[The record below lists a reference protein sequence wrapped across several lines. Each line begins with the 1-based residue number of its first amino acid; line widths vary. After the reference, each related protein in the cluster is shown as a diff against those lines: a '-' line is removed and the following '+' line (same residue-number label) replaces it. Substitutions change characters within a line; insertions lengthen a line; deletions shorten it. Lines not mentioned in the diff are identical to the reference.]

1 MIRIWRLISS
11 GGNTSHKL
19 KNHHVKIEEM
29 KNRIKKLFSEKKKGI
44 LSMYYTAGFPH
55 LSATGSI
62 AQTLAEAGADIIE
75 IGIPYS
81 DPVADGPTIQA
92 SNTVALKNGMRLS
105 TLLAQVKEIRGKI
118 NVPIILMGY
127 INPVL
132 QYGIEKFVHD
142 ASEAGV
148 DGVILP
154 DMPMAEYIENYKEL
168 FESANISN
176 TFLISPTT
184 SDERIKQI
192 DQVTDGF
199 IYAVSASSITGA
211 KGKFEQVQ
219 LDYFDR
225 LKKMKLR
232 NPYLIGFGISNHET
246 FAIASQFAAGAIV
259 GSAFVDI
266 LKNSKDLTP
275 DINRFVRELKPNGA

>member
-1 MIRIWRLISS
+1 
-11 GGNTSHKL
+11 
-19 KNHHVKIEEM
+19 M
-29 KNRIKKLFSEKKKGI
+29 KNRIKELLSNRKNGI
-44 LSMYYTAGFPH
+44 LSMYYTAGFPT

-62 AQTLAEAGADIIE
+62 AESLAAAGADIIE

-92 SNTVALKNGMRLS
+92 SNVVALKNGMRLS
-105 TLLAQVKEIRGKI
+105 TLIEQVRLVRTKV

-132 QYGIEKFVHD
+132 QYGIEKFVRD
-142 ASEAGV
+142 AASAGV

-154 DMPMAEYIENYKEL
+154 DLPMDEYLEHYKDL
-168 FESANISN
+168 FDSANLNN

-184 SDERIKQI
+184 SEERIRRI
-192 DQVTDGF
+192 DAVTDGF
-199 IYAVSASSITGA
+199 IYAVSSSSITGA
-211 KGKFEQVQ
+211 KGKFEKQQ

-225 LKKMKLR
+225 LKKMKLK

-246 FAIASQFAAGAIV
+246 FMKASAYGAGAIV
-259 GSAFVDI
+259 GSAFVDV
-266 LKNSKDLTP
+266 LKNSNDLKT
-275 DINRFVRELKPNGA
+275 DISNFVRSLKYNGA